1 MGRKIKPMTN
11 FANDYQ
17 KLFIN
22 PLANAEYKTRL
33 NITKNLPVLDAA
45 MDAVK
50 SADIAAL
57 RPDGTVDTKIFKAWL
72 GEWVFL
78 ADNQNR
84 THLYAI
90 RQLIKNDIT
99 IDMIETKLRDKPVK
113 SIAGIWSTHFKP
125 KAGSG
130 RNSAANGGNAGIAGI
145 SGKAIE
151 TVNSNIETALIAA
164 AAKAMSA
171 NYGNLNA
178 ADIAEHIKNIAIA
191 MLKDN
196 GISQAQYK
204 AFQQANKKA
213 A

>member
-1 MGRKIKPMTN
+1 MTN

-22 PLANAEYKTRL
+22 PLATAEKKTST
-33 NITKNLPVLDAA
+33 NIAKNLPVLQAA

-57 RPDGTVDTKIFKAWL
+57 RPDGTVDTKAFKAAL

-78 ADNQNR
+78 ADNENR

-90 RQLIKNDIT
+90 RQLIKADIS
-99 IDMIETKLRDKPVK
+99 IDQIAEKLTVKPVK

-130 RNSAANGGNAGIAGI
+130 RNSAANGGNAGLAGI

-151 TVNSNIETALIAA
+151 TINSNIETHLMTA
-164 AAKAMSA
+164 AAKAMAA

-178 ADIAEHIKNIAIA
+178 ADIAEHIKAIAIA

-196 GISQAQYK
+196 GISQTQYK

>member
-1 MGRKIKPMTN
+1 MTN
-11 FANDYQ
+11 FANDYK

-22 PLANAEYKTRL
+22 PLANAEYKTST
-33 NITKNLPVLDAA
+33 NIAKNLPVLNAA

-57 RPDGTVDTKIFKAWL
+57 RPDGTVDTKVFKSKL

-78 ADNQNR
+78 ADNLNR
-84 THLYAI
+84 THLYAN

-99 IDMIETKLRDKPVK
+99 IDMIETKLREKPVK
-113 SIAGIWSTHFKP
+113 SIAGIWTTHFKP
-125 KAGSG
+125 KAGTG

-151 TVNSNIETALIAA
+151 TINSNIETALMAA
-164 AAKAMSA
+164 TAKAMAA
-171 NYGNLNA
+171 NYGNLNS
-178 ADIAEHIKNIAIA
+178 ADIDAALKEIAAA

-196 GISQAQYK
+196 GIPIAKYQAFK
-204 AFQQANKKA
+204 AAQKKA
-213 A
+213 S

>member
-1 MGRKIKPMTN
+1 MTN
-11 FANDYQ
+11 FANDYK
-17 KLFIN
+17 KLFID
-22 PLANAEYKTRL
+22 PQANAEKKTSV
-33 NITKNLPVLDAA
+33 NIAKNLPVLDAA

-50 SADIAAL
+50 AADIAAL
-57 RPDGTVDTKIFKAWL
+57 RPNGTVDTKAFKSEL
-72 GEWVFL
+72 GDWVYI

-125 KAGSG
+125 KAGNG
-130 RNSAANGGNAGIAGI
+130 RTSAANGGNAGIAGI

-151 TVNSNIETALIAA
+151 TINSNIETALMTA
-164 AAKAMSA
+164 AAKAMAA

-196 GISQAQYK
+196 GISQTQYK
-204 AFQQANKKA
+204 AFQQANKKVA
-213 A
+213 

>member
-1 MGRKIKPMTN
+1 MTN

-125 KAGSG
+125 KAGNG

-151 TVNSNIETALIAA
+151 TINSNIESALMTA
-164 AAKAMSA
+164 AAKAMAA

-196 GISQAQYK
+196 GISQTQYK

>member
-1 MGRKIKPMTN
+1 MGRKTEPMTN

-22 PLANAEYKTRL
+22 PVANAEYKTRL
-33 NITKNLPVLDAA
+33 NITKNLPVLNAA
-45 MDAVK
+45 MIAVQV
-50 SADIAAL
+50 ADSKAS
-57 RPDGTVDTKIFKAWL
+57 RPNGTADTKAFKNIL

-125 KAGSG
+125 KTGSG
-130 RNSAANGGNAGIAGI
+130 RNSAANGGNAGI

-151 TVNSNIETALIAA
+151 TINSNIESALMTA
-164 AAKAMSA
+164 AAKAMAA

-196 GISQAQYK
+196 GISQTQK
-204 AFQQANKKA
+204 ILTQP
-213 A
+213 

>member
-1 MGRKIKPMTN
+1 MTN

-125 KAGSG
+125 KAGNG

-151 TVNSNIETALIAA
+151 TINSNIESALMTA

-178 ADIAEHIKNIAIA
+178 TDIAEHIKNIAIA

-196 GISQAQYK
+196 GISQTQYK

>member
-1 MGRKIKPMTN
+1 MTN
-11 FANDYQ
+11 FANDYIA
-17 KLFIN
+17 LFIK
-22 PLANAEYKTRL
+22 PLATAEKKTSV

-45 MDAVK
+45 MAAVK
-50 SADIAAL
+50 AADIAAM
-57 RPDGTVDTKIFKAWL
+57 RADGTVDTKAFKNVL
-72 GEWVFL
+72 GDWVYI

-113 SIAGIWSTHFKP
+113 SIAGVWSTHFKP
-125 KAGSG
+125 KAGNG

-151 TVNSNIETALIAA
+151 TINSNIESALMAA
-164 AAKAMSA
+164 TAKAMAA

-178 ADIAEHIKNIAIA
+178 ADIAEHIKAIAIA

-196 GISQAQYK
+196 GISQTQYK

>member
-1 MGRKIKPMTN
+1 MTN

-22 PLANAEYKTRL
+22 PLATAEKKTST
-33 NITKNLPVLDAA
+33 NIAKNLPVLQAA
-45 MDAVK
+45 MAAIK
-50 SADIAAL
+50 SADVAAL
-57 RPDGTVDTKIFKAWL
+57 RPDGSADTKAFKAKL

-113 SIAGIWSTHFKP
+113 SIAGVWSTHFKP

-130 RNSAANGGNAGIAGI
+130 RNSAANGGNAGLAGI

-151 TVNSNIETALIAA
+151 TINSNIETHLMTA
-164 AAKAMSA
+164 AAKAMAA

-178 ADIAEHIKNIAIA
+178 ADIAEHIKAIAIA

-196 GISQAQYK
+196 GISQTQYK

>member
-1 MGRKIKPMTN
+1 MTN
-11 FANDYQ
+11 LANEY
-17 KLFIN
+17 KILFIN
-22 PLANAEYKTRL
+22 PVANAEHKTRL
-33 NITKNLPVLDAA
+33 NITKNLPVLNAA
-45 MDAVK
+45 MIAVQV
-50 SADIAAL
+50 ADSKAT
-57 RPDGTVDTKIFKAWL
+57 RPDGTADTKAFKNIL
-72 GEWVFL
+72 GEWVFI

-125 KAGSG
+125 KTGSG

-145 SGKAIE
+145 SEKAIE
-151 TVNSNIETALIAA
+151 TINSNIESALMTAT
-164 AAKAMSA
+164 AKAMAA

-196 GISQAQYK
+196 GISQTQYK

>member
-1 MGRKIKPMTN
+1 MTN

-22 PLANAEYKTRL
+22 PLATAEKKTST
-33 NITKNLPVLDAA
+33 NIAKNLPVLQAA
-45 MDAVK
+45 MAAVK
-50 SADIAAL
+50 SADIVAM
-57 RPDGTVDTKIFKAWL
+57 RPDGTRDTDAFKAAL
-72 GEWVFL
+72 AEWVFL

-90 RQLIKNDIT
+90 RQLIKANIS
-99 IDMIETKLRDKPVK
+99 IDQIAEKLTVKPVK

-130 RNSAANGGNAGIAGI
+130 RNSAANGGNAGLAGI

-151 TVNSNIETALIAA
+151 TINSNIESALMAA
-164 AAKAMSA
+164 TAKAMAA

-178 ADIAEHIKNIAIA
+178 ADIAEHIKAIAIA

-196 GISQAQYK
+196 GISQTQYK

>member
-1 MGRKIKPMTN
+1 MTN

-22 PLANAEYKTRL
+22 PQANADKKTSV
-33 NITKNLPVLDAA
+33 NITKNLPVLNAA
-45 MDAVK
+45 MAAVK
-50 SADIAAL
+50 SADISSMRQNGTRDTDTFKAAL
-57 RPDGTVDTKIFKAWL
+57 ADWS
-72 GEWVFL
+72 FL
-78 ADNQNR
+78 ADNKNR

-90 RQLIKNDIT
+90 RQLIKANIS
-99 IDMIETKLRDKPVK
+99 IDQIAEKLAAKPVK
-113 SIAGIWSTHFKP
+113 SIAGVWSTHFKP
-125 KAGSG
+125 KAGNG

-151 TVNSNIETALIAA
+151 TINSNIETHLMMA
-164 AAKAMSA
+164 AAKAMAA

-178 ADIAEHIKNIAIA
+178 ADIAEHIKAIAIA

-196 GISQAQYK
+196 GISQTQYK

>member
-1 MGRKIKPMTN
+1 MSN
-11 FANDYQ
+11 FANDYK

-22 PLANAEYKTRL
+22 PLANAEKKTSV
-33 NITKNLPVLDAA
+33 NIAENLPVLNAA
-45 MDAVK
+45 IKAV
-50 SADIAAL
+50 SLADNKAS
-57 RPDGTVDTKIFKAWL
+57 RPNGTADTKAFKNIL

-90 RQLIKNDIT
+90 RQLIKNDIP

-130 RNSAANGGNAGIAGI
+130 RNSAANGGNAGIAGT
-145 SGKAIE
+145 SEKAIE
-151 TVNSNIETALIAA
+151 TIASNIETALMTA
-164 AAKAMSA
+164 AAKAMAA

-196 GISQAQYK
+196 GISQTQYK

>member
-1 MGRKIKPMTN
+1 MTN
-11 FANDYQ
+11 FANDYIA
-17 KLFIN
+17 LFIK
-22 PLANAEYKTRL
+22 PLATAEKKTST
-33 NITKNLPVLDAA
+33 NIAKNLPVLQAA

-57 RPDGTVDTKIFKAWL
+57 RPDGTVDTKAFKAAL

-78 ADNQNR
+78 ADNENR

-90 RQLIKNDIT
+90 RQLIKADIS
-99 IDMIETKLRDKPVK
+99 IDQIAEKLTVKPVK

-151 TVNSNIETALIAA
+151 TINSNIESALMAA
-164 AAKAMSA
+164 TAKAMAA

-178 ADIAEHIKNIAIA
+178 ADIAEHIKAIAIA

-196 GISQAQYK
+196 GISQTQYK

>member
-1 MGRKIKPMTN
+1 MTN
-11 FANDYQ
+11 FANDYK

-33 NITKNLPVLDAA
+33 NITKNLPILNAA

-50 SADIAAL
+50 AADIAAL
-57 RPDGTVDTKIFKAWL
+57 RPNGTVDIKAFKAAL

-125 KAGSG
+125 KAGNG

-151 TVNSNIETALIAA
+151 TISSNIETALMTA
-164 AAKAMSA
+164 AAKAMAA

-196 GISQAQYK
+196 GISQTQYK
-204 AFQQANKKA
+204 AFQQANKKVA
-213 A
+213 